1 MTTNYETMTMK
12 ALKDEATKLGLAIA
26 SKVKKADLL
35 ASILTATRV
44 PDGPQP
50 DPLTGPPQLPPVGK
64 KRSRLDSNDDGS
76 VARKTSLVWGD
87 LLRGPG
93 TSTASLSHRFLQ
105 TIEWIKTQG
114 DTDSTGGTLEEGLE
128 TVAAAEPGDFVA
140 VLRHLPPTVLT
151 WSTLLKKRMDFFR
164 VLQVSPAG
172 VELIFAD
179 SVGPDDEDDDDEEDG
194 PDDLPIWIP
203 SNGTVFR
210 ATGRV
215 LTYLRRPLGT
225 KAAASDPSGHKNT
238 FYDTISG
245 TLLRYTDKTNVAGR
259 VPASRVMRRMST
271 PEVLHALMD
280 DDVHFDAAKAW
291 AKLEREAAIRVDL
304 YDPARKT
311 PLPSQKWTAIQQLPV
326 TKRGKEYFLRL
337 AEGHW
342 GGRPDESNDLSLGWF
357 SRVPLTSKDK
367 NDNVGD
373 KLAIATTLE
382 NLSRFLVFCH
392 GGGWEATL
400 HPFVTRVREG
410 DWSENVWEASY
421 LRHELER
428 RLVLFYHCLYSSSV
442 QICANDYGGD
452 LSSPAT
458 VEAWIAKLL
467 QDLVPTE
474 SRQNKFL
481 RDHPVL
487 ITRPTPV
494 AGAATSRP
502 PQTQPKQPISSER
515 NASTVVQDKGAFC
528 RYHFLNQLGVH
539 TLAGKPYRP
548 CQDQKCTYPHIDT
561 GTLSKSQLADM
572 AGRVILL
579 PNFGSKV
586 KTQLEKVVSSRL

>member
-1 MTTNYETMTMK
+1 M
-12 ALKDEATKLGLAIA
+12 KLGVPIPN
-26 SKVKKADLL
+26 KVKKANLL
-35 ASILTATRV
+35 ASILAATQ
-44 PDGPQP
+44 PTDGRPSRDLSTGAQQP
-50 DPLTGPPQLPPVGK
+50 PPSGK
-64 KRSRLDSNDDGS
+64 KRSRLDSNDDGPS
-76 VARKTSLVWGD
+76 ARKLSLVWSD
-87 LLRGPG
+87 LLKGSG

-105 TIEWIKTQG
+105 TVEWIKPQDLTG
-114 DTDSTGGTLEEGLE
+114 ATDLTGGTLEEGLE

-140 VLRHLPPTVLT
+140 VLRHLPATILT
-151 WSTLLKKRMDFFR
+151 WSTLMKKRMDFFR
-164 VLQVSPAG
+164 ILQVSPAG
-172 VELIFAD
+172 VELVFAD
-179 SVGPDDEDDDDEEDG
+179 SVGPDDEDDDDEEDC
-194 PDDLPIWIP
+194 PDNLPIWIP

-215 LTYLRRPLGT
+215 LTYLRRTLGT
-225 KAAASDPSGHKNT
+225 KTTASDSSGHKNT
-238 FYDTISG
+238 FCDSISG

-280 DDVHFDAAKAW
+280 DDVHFDASKAW
-291 AKLEREAAIRVDL
+291 AKLEREATIRVDL
-304 YDPARKT
+304 YDPTRKT

-337 AEGHW
+337 AEGQW

-367 NDNVGD
+367 HDNVGD
-373 KLAIATTLE
+373 KLAIATTVE
-382 NLSRFLVFCH
+382 NFSRFLVFCH
-392 GGGWEATL
+392 GGSWEATL
-400 HPFVTRVREG
+400 QPFVSRVREG

-428 RLVLFYHCLYSSSV
+428 RLVLFYHCLYSSST
-442 QICANDYGGD
+442 QSCTNDYGGD

-458 VEAWIAKLL
+458 VEAWMARLL

-487 ITRPTPV
+487 FTRPTP
-494 AGAATSRP
+494 ATGAATSKP
-502 PQTQPKQPISSER
+502 HQPQSKQPISER
-515 NASTVVQDKGAFC
+515 NSSTVAQDKGAFC

-548 CQDQKCTYPHIDT
+548 CQDQKCAYPHIDT
-561 GTLSKSQLADM
+561 GTLPKSQLADM
-572 AGRVILL
+572 VGRVIAL

-586 KTQLEKVVSSRL
+586 KAQLEKVVSSRL